1 MRKTNP
7 QPMVIWR
14 KFAGVGLAA
23 PAIAV
28 VALLFVYPFILS
40 FISSLRSQDEVWT
53 FGNYT
58 EAFSLYG
65 GDLLFTLWVCL
76 VSLALLILLT
86 AMIGGFLRLTAHPVL
101 EFIFKIP
108 LFVPFVVVGHA
119 MRVFLAPHG
128 TLNSAIAV
136 TGWFNPDSLPSF
148 AFTTFGLI
156 AALVWKNLGL
166 ALLLVLGGF
175 RSVNE
180 NMLEAARGMG
190 AGKFK
195 LIWHFLVPM
204 NKGSIGVMAI
214 LTFTSM
220 LGCFSIPAMLGNPG
234 GRQMLMM
241 DLYHQT
247 VFQHNYGLANAIGV
261 ITYMASLG
269 AAIYYLKGLSKK

>member
-1 MRKTNP
+1 MRKINSP
-7 QPMVIWR
+7 SILFWN
-14 KFAGVGLAA
+14 KAAGVGPAT

-28 VALLFVYPFILS
+28 VGLLFVYPFVLS
-40 FISSLRSQDEVWT
+40 FISSLRSQEGVWT
-53 FGNYT
+53 FANYA

-65 GDLLFTLWVCL
+65 GDLVFTLWVCL
-76 VSLALLILLT
+76 ASLALLVVFT
-86 AMIGGFLRLTAHPVL
+86 VMIGGFLRLGAYPVL

-128 TLNSAIAV
+128 TLNSAIAI
-136 TGWFNPDSLPSF
+136 TGFFDPDLMPSF

-180 NMLEAARGMG
+180 GMLEAARGMG
-190 AGKFK
+190 AGKLR

-204 NKGSIGVMAI
+204 NKSSIGVMAV

-220 LGCFSIPAMLGNPG
+220 LGCFSIPSMLGNASGP
-234 GRQMLMM
+234 QMLMM
-241 DLYHQT
+241 DLYHQS
-247 VFQHNYGLANAIGV
+247 VYQHNYGLANTIGV
-261 ITYMASLG
+261 ITYIASMG
-269 AAIYYLKGLSKK
+269 AAIYYLKGLAKK

>member
-1 MRKTNP
+1 MRKTNSHSNVLWH
-7 QPMVIWR
+7 QA
-14 KFAGVGLAA
+14 AGVGLAT

-28 VALLFVYPFILS
+28 VALLFMYPFVLS
-40 FISSLRSQDEVWT
+40 FLSSLRSQEQVWT
-53 FGNYT
+53 LANYV

-65 GDLLFTLWVCL
+65 GDLLFTLWVCA
-76 VSLALLILLT
+76 VSLVLLIGCT
-86 AMIGGFLRLTAHPVL
+86 AMIGGFLRLGAYPVL

-128 TLNSAIAV
+128 TLNSAIAI
-136 TGWFNPDSLPSF
+136 TGWFNPDMLPSF
-148 AFTTFGLI
+148 AFSTLGLV

-180 NMLEAARGMG
+180 GMLEAARGMG
-190 AGKFK
+190 AGKLR

-204 NKGSIGVMAI
+204 NKSSIGVMAV

-220 LGCFSIPAMLGNPG
+220 LGCFSIPAMLGNAG
-234 GRQMLMM
+234 GHQMLMM
-241 DLYHQT
+241 DLYHQS
-247 VFQHNYGLANAIGV
+247 VYQHNYGLANAIGV
-261 ITYMASLG
+261 ITYVASMG

>member
-1 MRKTNP
+1 MRKTNSP
-7 QPMVIWR
+7 SLVFWH
-14 KFAGVGLAA
+14 KTAGVGLAT

-28 VALLFVYPFILS
+28 VALLFVYPFVLS
-40 FISSLRSQDEVWT
+40 FISSLRSQEDVWT
-53 FGNYT
+53 FANYV
-58 EAFSLYG
+58 EAFTLYG
-65 GDLLFTLWVCL
+65 GDLVFTLWVCL
-76 VSLALLILLT
+76 ASLALLIGIS
-86 AMIGGFLRLTAHPVL
+86 AMIGGFLRLGAYPVL

-136 TGWFNPDSLPSF
+136 TGLFNPDMLPSF
-148 AFTTFGLI
+148 AFTTLGLI

-180 NMLEAARGMG
+180 GMLEAAKGMG
-190 AGKFK
+190 AGKLR

-204 NKGSIGVMAI
+204 NKSSIGVMAV

-220 LGCFSIPAMLGNPG
+220 LGCFSIPAMLGNAG
-234 GRQMLMM
+234 GQQMLMM
-241 DLYHQT
+241 DLYHQS
-247 VFQHNYGLANAIGV
+247 VYQHNYGLANAIGV
-261 ITYMASLG
+261 LTYVASMG